1 MRYYILAGGYDYQ
14 ILDDN
19 RAGLCRIG
27 WFKKEEKSTIPRSL
41 LKELIAARDRD
52 KPISDRLKRMIDQ
65 QNTTNRVI
73 DKIKNRDDI
82 ER

>member
-1 MRYYILAGGYDYQ
+1 M
-14 ILDDN
+14 
-19 RAGLCRIG
+19 
-27 WFKKEEKSTIPRSL
+27 
-41 LKELIAARDRD
+41 KELIAARDRD